1 MDEESTE
8 SKKNSQE
15 AIQYL
20 DCLFN
25 FANCPII
32 VWNTKLQITRFNKA
46 FESLTGRVERDVIGK
61 SIGILFPPVQRNR
74 LMKLIKGTLEGNRLT
89 VVEIDIQDINGSVH
103 TLLWNSA
110 NIMSPDGITP
120 IASIAQGHNITKRIL
135 ADQKLLEKIK
145 ELAFQNEEKE
155 KRASELLIANK
166 ELAFQNEEKEK
177 RASELLIANKEL
189 AFQNEEKE
197 KRASELLIAN
207 KELAFQNE
215 EKEKRASELL
225 IANKELVFQNEEKE
239 KRASELLIAKEKAEE
254 LEIKFKQIAENIDE
268 VFWLRSDS
276 EMIYVSPSF
285 EKIWGVPCQRVY
297 DNPRAFTEKI
307 HPEDRF
313 AVEEIILSSEFK
325 NKVLYNY
332 EYRILREKNEVR
344 WINTK
349 SFPILDNSGQIIKRV
364 GITSD
369 ITEKRESIEELILAR
384 KKAEESD
391 KLKSAFLANM
401 SHEIRTPMNG
411 ILGFADLLKEP
422 NLTGEMQQKYIEIIE
437 KSGLRMLNIIN
448 NIVDISK
455 IEAGMMNA
463 CFKNL
468 NVNEKIEFIY
478 HFFIPETERK
488 GIKLYINK
496 TLPTKDAIIKS
507 DGEKLFS
514 ILTNLV
520 KNAIKYTQK
529 GLIEIGYSLKNDKE
543 PAELEFY
550 VKDTGIG
557 IPEDRQRAIF
567 ERFIQADILDIKA
580 HQGAGLGLS
589 ISKAYVEMLNGKIW
603 LESEVD
609 KGSVFYFTLPYI
621 KD

>member
-1 MDEESTE
+1 MDEKSTE

-25 FANCPII
+25 YANSPII
-32 VWNTKLQITRFNKA
+32 VWNTKFQITRFSKA
-46 FESLTGRVERDVIGK
+46 FESLTGRVEKDVIGK
-61 SIGILFPPVQRNR
+61 SMGILFPLSQRNR
-74 LMKLIKGTLEGNRLT
+74 SMKLIKNTLEGERLT
-89 VVEIDIQDINGSVH
+89 FIEIDILDINGSIH

-110 NIMSPDGITP
+110 NIMSPDGVTP
-120 IASIAQGHNITKRIL
+120 IASIAQGHNITKCIL
-135 ADQKLLEKIK
+135 ADQRLLEKIK

-155 KRASELLIANK
+155 KRASELMIANK

-177 RASELLIANKEL
+177 RASELLIAKE
-189 AFQNEEKE
+189 
-197 KRASELLIAN
+197 R
-207 KELAFQNE
+207 
-215 EKEKRASELL
+215 
-225 IANKELVFQNEEKE
+225 
-239 KRASELLIAKEKAEE
+239 
-254 LEIKFKQIAENIDE
+254 
-268 VFWLRSDS
+268 
-276 EMIYVSPSF
+276 
-285 EKIWGVPCQRVY
+285 
-297 DNPRAFTEKI
+297 
-307 HPEDRF
+307 
-313 AVEEIILSSEFK
+313 
-325 NKVLYNY
+325 
-332 EYRILREKNEVR
+332 
-344 WINTK
+344 
-349 SFPILDNSGQIIKRV
+349 
-364 GITSD
+364 
-369 ITEKRESIEELILAR
+369 
-384 KKAEESD
+384 AEESD

-455 IEAGMMNA
+455 IEAGMMNP

-529 GLIEIGYSLKNDKE
+529 GLIEIGYFLKNDKE

-557 IPEDRQRAIF
+557 IPEDRQNAIF
-567 ERFIQADILDIKA
+567 GSFIQADISDIKA